1 MKLLILISKITKRT
15 MLEKDKQDLLTNLV
29 NEGREQSHR
38 QLFIHQLISQQLEV
52 QDSERERIPLALQG
66 TK

>member
-1 MKLLILISKITKRT
+1 